1 MKKKLI
7 TVTAI
12 SLFSIVALGVGVS
25 SLNSVNAIE
34 SKCEKIGHK
43 YGVERGE
50 LCSKAMSLK
59 TDG

>member
-12 SLFSIVALGVGVS
+12 SLFSVVALGVGVS
-25 SLNSVNAIE
+25 SISGVNAVD
-34 SKCEKIGHK
+34 SKCVKIGHK

-59 TDG
+59 TGE